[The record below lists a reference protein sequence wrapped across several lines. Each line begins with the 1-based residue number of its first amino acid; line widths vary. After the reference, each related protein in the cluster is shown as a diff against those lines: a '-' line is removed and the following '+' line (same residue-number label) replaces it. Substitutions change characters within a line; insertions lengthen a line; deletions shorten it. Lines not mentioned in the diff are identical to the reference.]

1 MQVLMNQMVS
11 EKVAQK
17 TVCGLFHIILFCKKE
32 KNLRL
37 AKFEWTSRP
46 PVRVVNPICGVQCSA
61 KRGETRF
68 STAKIQKDFWRC
80 FSSLN
85 STLKAHFKLWRHFR
99 PLQFCH
105 LFASNQS
112 NSFANVIVQCSSHFH
127 FHFILSE
134 FFSSADTFPFWIEPI
149 PFVHL
154 FISNRSNKFC
164 QYYCGF
170 IYFSLFHYHFLNLF
184 PSRHFPFLD
193 LAITIFHLG
202 RRLGLP
208 VMESAALPLLSCTQ
222 RRPHTGDKI

>member
-1 MQVLMNQMVS
+1 M
-11 EKVAQK
+11 
-17 TVCGLFHIILFCKKE
+17 FHIILFCKKE

-85 STLKAHFKLWRHFR
+85 STLKAHFKLWRHFK
-99 PLQFCH
+99 PLQF
-105 LFASNQS
+105 F
-112 NSFANVIVQCSSHFH
+112 VIMHCSSH

-134 FFSSADTFPFWIEPI
+134 FLPQQTLSLSGFSHYS
-149 PFVHL
+149 FVNFYGAL
-154 FISNRSNKFC
+154 FL
-164 QYYCGF
+164 
-170 IYFSLFHYHFLNLF
+170 SLFYFHFLNLF